1 MFEYM
6 IVADDYTGAIETA
19 SKFINGGYRSSVTLN
34 PRLLESMQQFTVV
47 ALDTET
53 FFRSPKEAGEK
64 LANVARDLLP
74 LKNNTVFFKRVD
86 PALRGNV
93 GPEVCTMARELNFEY
108 VVLAL
113 SRDRRF
119 TEEGTTCL
127 NTQEHVSSLTVTGC
141 RPATHKVAA
150 DTLRKEGF
158 YPTEVSLEDIR
169 NGKISEI
176 IKKKGYFC
184 FDSETDKDLKAI
196 VRGVLNVTPAKSVL
210 WVGTTGLA
218 KTLAM
223 SKPFIVVIGTPH
235 PRSIRQARRLL
246 AHAMAYPVQLDVGIL
261 KSSGDSVIDVERKR
275 VAEEAE
281 ILLRCGH
288 SILLVATV
296 SGRFVCGSYP
306 NDDIDGFLDF
316 IAETVRDVIGRVKI
330 GGLCVTGGNCSM
342 RIVQKAQAENLVL
355 TEEVQEGIT
364 LSRLN
369 GGPFDGLSLITKSGA
384 LGGEG
389 ALVYCMECFM
399 HIR

>member
-1 MFEYM
+1 
-6 IVADDYTGAIETA
+6 
-19 SKFINGGYRSSVTLN
+19 
-34 PRLLESMQQFTVV
+34 MQRFTVV

-74 LKNNTVFFKRVD
+74 WKNNTVFFKRVD

-93 GPEVCTMARELNFEY
+93 GPEICAVARELDFEY

-113 SRDRRF
+113 SCDRGLI
-119 TEEGTTCL
+119 EEGTAYL
-127 NTQEHVSSLTVTGC
+127 DTQEHVSSPAVTRC
-141 RPATHKVAA
+141 RPATLKVAA
-150 DTLRKEGF
+150 ETLRKEGF
-158 YPTEVSLEDIR
+158 DPTEVSLEDIR
-169 NGKISEI
+169 NGKVSEI
-176 IKKKGYFC
+176 IKKKGCFC

-223 SKPFIVVIGTPH
+223 SKPFIVAIGTPH

-246 AHAMAYPVQLDVGIL
+246 AHAMACPVQLDAGVL
-261 KSSGDSVIDVERKR
+261 KSSGDSAIDAERKR
-275 VAEEAE
+275 VVEEAE

-316 IAETVRDVIGRVKI
+316 IAEIVRDIIGRVKI
-330 GGLCVTGGNCSM
+330 GGLCVTGGNCTM
-342 RIVQKAQAENLVL
+342 RIVQKAQAENLIL
-355 TEEVQEGIT
+355 EEEVQEGIM
-364 LSRLN
+364 LSQLS

-399 HIR
+399 QIR